1 MKKSGSMKSMIVAI
15 ADRRWSSRG
24 QRDFIALALNFGHST
39 TFLYAPSDSA
49 RFSFSSLSIRF
60 PSLLDFFAGLFLVLD
75 ALATLNH
82 TKGYKS
88 GAFPGQLI
96 QQEISVK
103 WNKQISRDGEQFETN
118 TAPANCIVNASRASH
133 GIPVDS
139 PLNRARPRKLS
150 APMHRWIYILFFY
163 RIVVY
168 RCSKASA
175 CAVKLR
181 DSKSI
186 NQLCHWSSILFTCRF
201 FSKKTHEPEVIASLC
216 VSRVTW

>member
-24 QRDFIALALNFGHST
+24 QRDFIALALNFEDSS
-39 TFLYAPSDSA
+39 TFLYVPSDSA

-60 PSLLDFFAGLFLVLD
+60 PLLLDFFAGLFLVLD

-96 QQEISVK
+96 QQEISLK
-103 WNKQISRDGEQFETN
+103 WNKQISCDGEQFETN
-118 TAPANCIVNASRASH
+118 TAPANCIVNASRASY

-139 PLNRARPRKLS
+139 PLNRARPRKPS
-150 APMHRWIYILFFY
+150 APMHRWFYILFFSTESWY
-163 RIVVY
+163 IVAQKQVY
-168 RCSKASA
+168 VLSNCVTRSRLINFVTEVQFYLPVDSFWW
-175 CAVKLR
+175 KL
-181 DSKSI
+181 
-186 NQLCHWSSILFTCRF
+186 T
-201 FSKKTHEPEVIASLC
+201 SLK
-216 VSRVTW
+216 

>member
-1 MKKSGSMKSMIVAI
+1 MKKSSSMKSMIVAI
-15 ADRRWSSRG
+15 SDRRWSSRG
-24 QRDFIALALNFGHST
+24 QRDFIALALNFEDSS

-60 PSLLDFFAGLFLVLD
+60 PLLLDFFALVLFLVLD

-103 WNKQISRDGEQFETN
+103 WNKQISRDGEQLETN

-139 PLNRARPRKLS
+139 PLNRARPRKPS
-150 APMHRWIYILFFY
+150 APMHRWFYILFFFLPN
-163 RIVVY
+163 RAISLLKSKCMCCQIAWLVVG
-168 RCSKASA
+168 
-175 CAVKLR
+175 
-181 DSKSI
+181 
-186 NQLCHWSSILFTCRF
+186 
-201 FSKKTHEPEVIASLC
+201 
-216 VSRVTW
+216 